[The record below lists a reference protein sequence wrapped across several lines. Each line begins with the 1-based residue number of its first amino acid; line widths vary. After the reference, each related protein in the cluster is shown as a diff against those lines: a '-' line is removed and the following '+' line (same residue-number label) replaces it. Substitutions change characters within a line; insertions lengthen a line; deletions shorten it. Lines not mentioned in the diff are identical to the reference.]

1 MEVVLLLLVLLG
13 VVAGIFV
20 MTYNGLTAAQTR
32 VVQGW
37 SGIEVQL
44 KRRHDL
50 VPNLV
55 RAVRSAIGHEDT
67 MLRTV
72 TESRERALAAL
83 ARGDAAEISEEEAR
97 LTGALHKLIAYSE
110 TFPDLKATAN
120 IETFQRQIEE
130 TEDQIA
136 ASRRL
141 YNGNVQDLNRRIL
154 GIPGNLIAPLTGVTP
169 ARSLELAQ
177 GEADAVYRV
186 PAADFNLNP
195 REQNGV

>member
-1 MEVVLLLLVLLG
+1 MDIVLLVVIVLG
-13 VVAGIFV
+13 IAGAIFV
-20 MTYNGLTAAQTR
+20 LTYNGLTAAQTR

-50 VPNLV
+50 IPNLV
-55 RAVRSAIGHEDT
+55 KAVRSAIGHEDA
-67 MLRTV
+67 MLKTV

-83 ARGDAAEISEEEAR
+83 SRGDAGEISRQEAE
-97 LTGALHKLIAYSE
+97 LSGALHKLIAYAES
-110 TFPDLKATAN
+110 FPDLKATAN
-120 IETFQRQIEE
+120 IVSFQRQIEE

-154 GIPGNLIAPLTGVTP
+154 GIPGNMVAAMFGIGL
-169 ARSLELAQ
+169 ARSFALDPIEAAAAYRTPDIEL
-177 GEADAVYRV
+177 
-186 PAADFNLNP
+186 
-195 REQNGV
+195 

>member
-1 MEVVLLLLVLLG
+1 MGEVLLVVVILLML
-13 VVAGIFV
+13 AGLIFV
-20 MTYNGLTAAQTR
+20 LTYNGLTAAQTR

-55 RAVRSAIGHEDT
+55 KAVRSAMGHEDT

-83 ARGDAAEISEEEAR
+83 SRGDAGEISQEEAR
-97 LTGALHKLIAYSE
+97 LTGALHTLIAYSE
-110 TFPDLKATAN
+110 SFPDLKATTN

-154 GIPGNLIAPLTGVTP
+154 GIPGNLVAPLAGVSLAASFELDP
-169 ARSLELAQ
+169 AEVSDVYRAP
-177 GEADAVYRV
+177 EAD
-186 PAADFNLNP
+186 L
-195 REQNGV
+195 

>member
-1 MEVVLLLLVLLG
+1 MGEVLLVLVILLML
-13 VVAGIFV
+13 AGLIFV
-20 MTYNGLTAAQTR
+20 LTYNGLTAAQTR

-55 RAVRSAIGHEDT
+55 KAVRSAMGHEDT

-83 ARGDAAEISEEEAR
+83 SRGDAGEISREEAR

-110 TFPDLKATAN
+110 NFPDLKATTN

-130 TEDQIA
+130 TEDQIT

-154 GIPGNLIAPLTGVTP
+154 GIPGNLVAPLAGVSLAASFELDP
-169 ARSLELAQ
+169 AEVSDDYRAP
-177 GEADAVYRV
+177 EAD
-186 PAADFNLNP
+186 L
-195 REQNGV
+195 